1 MRTRVPLQSC
11 AQDAAPRPPP
21 RRITDECRACRRR
34 RHAAAALEAP
44 NPSPFRRAL
53 RGAQRHD
60 KAGSRVGRAWPG
72 AARRAGRRR
81 LRPRVFQHWTAPV
94 AGITA
99 RRRGGLRP
107 GGRGTV
113 RRCPQTPGCN
123 VLTKP
128 SANIRAELRPRYPPV
143 ELKLGGN
150 VLGTLSNPGMCAKA
164 ARSAAVTTHLEAL
177 PAKWRPAG
185 AAARRPAARSAP
197 PAARRRVLPRG
208 GPGWA
213 PWPRARQER
222 SQSNDWCRHTYSR
235 LELELFFFKSLNV
248 EKCMCHSFHT
258 AARCKWKG

>member
-1 MRTRVPLQSC
+1 MEMLLPKLFEGQHKHKVVRTRVPLQPC

-60 KAGSRVGRAWPG
+60 RAGSRVGRAWPG

-99 RRRGGLRP
+99 GRRGGLRP
-107 GGRGTV
+107 GGRGEV

-123 VLTKP
+123 ILTKP
-128 SANIRAELRPRYPPV
+128 SANIRAELRPSCSTRGVETGWQRSRHSVKPWNVCQGCQVSGGHHAPGGAACEVASCWGRGAPPCCQI
-143 ELKLGGN
+143 GA
-150 VLGTLSNPGMCAKA
+150 SC
-164 ARSAAVTTHLEAL
+164 
-177 PAKWRPAG
+177 G
-185 AAARRPAARSAP
+185 AAARSPARGSGVGAMAARAP
-197 PAARRRVLPRG
+197 GALSK
-208 GPGWA
+208 
-213 PWPRARQER
+213 Q
-222 SQSNDWCRHTYSR
+222 R
-235 LELELFFFKSLNV
+235 LVQAYIQPFGISVFFFNP
-248 EKCMCHSFHT
+248 
-258 AARCKWKG
+258 